1 MHTAIRVTVAC
12 ALVVLLTPERTV
24 RGDAALPPNV
34 FDPQSASEAWN
45 VIRLATANV
54 AQLLEERRM
63 PEIPLQVSL
72 CSPALRTLT
81 RLAPPAKQST
91 REKQQEQAIALI
103 SSVVRAAQASDYA
116 GTIEAFTALRTV
128 LAAIAKDY
136 DQRMVGG
143 EIYICPMHP
152 EFVSVQA
159 TSPCDK
165 CGMELVT
172 RRIPHSFIY
181 VAPGKPS
188 ITMVATAET
197 KLEVGRRVDGKIQL
211 RKHNGVPVLPSDL
224 LVMHTQPI
232 HLLIVDASLGDY
244 HHEHPK
250 PTETAGEY
258 AFSFTPSKPGS
269 YRIWADLVPV
279 TTGVQEYAV
288 ANLPSA
294 ARGQAI
300 ADKTDRFST
309 SAGGLDFRLTFGDE
323 KPPRAEQI
331 ALMKVTVRESDARG
345 VIRLEP
351 VMNAF
356 AHLVGFYEDYSTV
369 VHLHPVGG
377 EILSPDL
384 RGGPTMTFK
393 FYPPKPGFIRLYCQ
407 VQVDG
412 KAIFAPFSLN
422 VPR

>member
-1 MHTAIRVTVAC
+1 MLA
-12 ALVVLLTPERTV
+12 PERTL

-34 FDPQSASEAWN
+34 LDPQTASEAWN

-54 AQLLEERRM
+54 AQLLEEKRM

-81 RLAPPAKQST
+81 RLAPPAQQST
-91 REKQQEQAIALI
+91 REKQQEQGIALI
-103 SSVVRAAQASDYA
+103 SSLVRASQVKDHATA
-116 GTIEAFTALRTV
+116 IEAFTALRTV
-128 LAAIAKDY
+128 LAEIAKDY
-136 DQRMVGG
+136 DQRVVRA

-165 CGMELVT
+165 CGMDLVA

-188 ITMVATAET
+188 IKMEATAET
-197 KLEVGRRVDGKIQL
+197 KLEVGRRVDATIRL
-211 RKHNGVPVLPSDL
+211 RKHNGAPVLLSDL

-232 HLLIVDASLGDY
+232 HLLIVDPSLGDY

-250 PTETAGEY
+250 PTQNAGEY
-258 AFSFTPSKPGS
+258 AFAFIPSKRGP
-269 YRIWADLVPV
+269 YRLWADLVPAA
-279 TTGVQEYAV
+279 TGVQEYAV

-294 ARGQAI
+294 ARGEAI
-300 ADKTDRFST
+300 AGKTDRFST
-309 SAGGLDFRLTFGDE
+309 SAGGLEFRLTFADE
-323 KPPRAEQI
+323 KPPRAQQI
-331 ALMKVTVRESDARG
+331 ALMKVTVRELDGRA
-345 VIRLEP
+345 ITRLEP

-356 AHLVGFYEDYSTV
+356 AHLVGFYEDYETV
-369 VHLHPVGG
+369 VHLHPAGG
-377 EILSPDL
+377 EILNPDL

-393 FYPPKPGFIRLYCQ
+393 LYPPKPGFIRLYCQ
-407 VQVDG
+407 VQVEG

-422 VPR
+422 VLP